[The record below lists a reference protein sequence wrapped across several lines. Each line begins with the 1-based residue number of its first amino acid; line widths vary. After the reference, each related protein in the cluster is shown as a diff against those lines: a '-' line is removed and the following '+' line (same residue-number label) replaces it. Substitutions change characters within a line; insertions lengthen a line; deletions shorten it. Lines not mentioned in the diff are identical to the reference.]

1 MNTAGRLEFFP
12 PLICLVKLTDFQPNA
27 GCTLNKTLR
36 LANPLTSPQ
45 GFYSPRGSLIN
56 DHVKYYAFKKVPPI
70 SLRVNRVHYVRSY
83 PPASFSAI
91 YISIQLELRQ
101 SSPRPRKLNLS
112 ETHLLSIFFFFLEII
127 YLFHCPFSEPGSFLF
142 LISFWLFPS
151 EILLQSKVSTSDLW
165 ALSFPFEYSFMSL
178 FLFVGLQ
185 GEVLEEGKSWPVLF
199 LTSNLL
205 LVFPSH
211 LCYAAH
217 SGQSLSRSPL
227 RAYKKKRER

>member
-1 MNTAGRLEFFP
+1 MGQEAHSGQRKVVVESFVQQLANERCWEIFP

-112 ETHLLSIFFFFLEII
+112 ETHLLSIFFFFQRSSIFFIALSLSLAVSCFSFPSGFFHLRYCFNPRSPHLIFGP
-127 YLFHCPFSEPGSFLF
+127 YLFL
-142 LISFWLFPS
+142 LNIPS
-151 EILLQSKVSTSDLW
+151 
-165 ALSFPFEYSFMSL
+165 
-178 FLFVGLQ
+178 
-185 GEVLEEGKSWPVLF
+185 
-199 LTSNLL
+199 
-205 LVFPSH
+205 
-211 LCYAAH
+211 
-217 SGQSLSRSPL
+217 
-227 RAYKKKRER
+227 